1 MKIRVNESMIYSIT
15 NSYLKVTG
23 RGVPG
28 GAGVER
34 ILERHGRT
42 LGFLDGE
49 NDQVSLLEEIYNDH
63 DHD

>member
-1 MKIRVNESMIYSIT
+1 MIYSIT

-42 LGFLDGE
+42 LGFLDGQY
-49 NDQVSLLEEIYNDH
+49 NQVLLLQEVKDNNH
-63 DHD
+63 QT

>member
-1 MKIRVNESMIYSIT
+1 MIYSIT

-42 LGFLDGE
+42 LGFLDGQH
-49 NDQVSLLEEIYNDH
+49 NQVLLLQEVKDNNH
-63 DHD
+63 LT

>member
-1 MKIRVNESMIYSIT
+1 MIYSIT

-42 LGFLDGE
+42 LGFLDGQH
-49 NDQVSLLEEIYNDH
+49 NQVLLLQEVKDNNH
-63 DHD
+63 QT